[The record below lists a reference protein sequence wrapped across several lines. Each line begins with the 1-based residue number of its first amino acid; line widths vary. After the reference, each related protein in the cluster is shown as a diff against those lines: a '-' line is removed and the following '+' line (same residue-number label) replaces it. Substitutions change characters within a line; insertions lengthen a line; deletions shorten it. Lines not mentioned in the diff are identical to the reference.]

1 MKRFVSRNSFI
12 NKVAQNNDPMHRKH
26 LYIKSYVT
34 GAVLL
39 AVGLVFLFTLGPSFT
54 VFSWVL
60 IVCSLFAF
68 VDGLVT
74 MKRK

>member
-1 MKRFVSRNSFI
+1 MKRFVFRNSFT

-39 AVGLVFLFTLGPSFT
+39 AVGLFFLFVLGPSFT
-54 VFSWVL
+54 VFSWVF
-60 IVCSLFAF
+60 IACSVFAF
-68 VDGLVT
+68 VDGLV
-74 MKRK
+74 MMNRK